1 MKISAFINTTKKN
14 TDRQN
19 RIRNSWAK
27 GIDYL
32 FVSDHEDFDTIKIT
46 ENNGYE
52 SNEIKSISI
61 LNNIPYQYLEN
72 DFFLFCDDDTF
83 VNAKFLK
90 SELQNFKKNYIYG
103 HVLNCWPP
111 DTTLNFLSG
120 GSGYLMSNEILI
132 PIMGEIP
139 LLGTGLNDVT
149 FGEFIRQ
156 NKINIQHDD
165 RFNPQTP
172 AVMKKKDI
180 NKNFTFH
187 YVNTD
192 NLMYELYL
200 KCI

>member
-1 MKISAFINTTKKN
+1 MRNDSKHPNTWGLAGGKCESGET
-14 TDRQN
+14 
-19 RIRNSWAK
+19 
-27 GIDYL
+27 L
-32 FVSDHEDFDTIKIT
+32 LDTIHR
-46 ENNGYE
+46 ECWEELG
-52 SNEIKSISI
+52 
-61 LNNIPYQYLEN
+61 LN
-72 DFFLFCDDDTF
+72 F